1 MKDINELVEEID
13 AKIEEIKNDPSYNEE
28 EGKEQLRK
36 MQDCIKEHPK
46 TSEEIIKFI
55 DEKINELEN
64 KQQKLKRLIP
74 TSLVFLYSRHIPW

>member
-1 MKDINELVEEID
+1 MLIVKDINELVEEID

-64 KQQKLKRLIP
+64 KQ
-74 TSLVFLYSRHIPW
+74 